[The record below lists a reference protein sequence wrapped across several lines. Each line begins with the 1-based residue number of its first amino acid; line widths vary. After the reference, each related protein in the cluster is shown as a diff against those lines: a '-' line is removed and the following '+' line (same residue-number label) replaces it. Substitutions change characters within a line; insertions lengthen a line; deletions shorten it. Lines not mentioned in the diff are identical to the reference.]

1 MGLTCALRRL
11 RMVVVKTDTGFKKT
25 NLFWTAV
32 VQELGN
38 NNLTCQ
44 DLSGQGK
51 SGKDVRGFVKWKS
64 TELGNQ

>member
-11 RMVVVKTDTGFKKT
+11 RMVAGFKKT

-38 NNLTCQ
+38 SNLTCQ

>member
-1 MGLTCALRRL
+1 
-11 RMVVVKTDTGFKKT
+11 MVVVKTDTGFKKT

-32 VQELGN
+32 VQELG
-38 NNLTCQ
+38 
-44 DLSGQGK
+44 LSGQGK